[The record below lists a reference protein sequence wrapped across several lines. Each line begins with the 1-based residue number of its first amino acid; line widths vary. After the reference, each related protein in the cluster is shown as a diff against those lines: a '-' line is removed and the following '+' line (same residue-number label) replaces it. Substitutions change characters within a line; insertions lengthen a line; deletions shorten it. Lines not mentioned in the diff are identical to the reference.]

1 MLVTELAAVAR
12 SSSCSPTTNP
22 TMHNTA
28 AFLILFRE
36 ALEAS
41 IIIAVLLQMLR
52 KMNMQ
57 HLRKWVWIGA
67 LIGVAIS
74 LIFSIVMIVI
84 FYVADTKLFSPQASM
99 IFKGC
104 ICYLASILITMVS
117 FFMLNFYGLERKW
130 RRKLESAFDKDSK
143 AKETKNMKWSMLL
156 LSGSATLREGVEAML
171 FLTGTSAGLSVKS
184 VIIPGIVG
192 IIVGSLLGVAV
203 YYTGHTIKSL
213 KWFFIVSAAL
223 LMFIA
228 AGMVINGTLFFSY
241 AGLFGIMFPYEM
253 RPWSNLI
260 VWNAMDC
267 CNPNTNQGWALL
279 RALFGWSA
287 APTNLSV
294 LYYGLYWAV
303 NLPLLAWK
311 AWHGT
316 LTDRHQ
322 TELED
327 LKSFAKHG
335 LQGDF
340 EDEEAS
346 LEEGDG
352 GVSGSKVTDGSS
364 DGTKNL
370 SEASGSSGS
379 SRSSEDAGVQV
390 DGERNGEVTGQVDGQ
405 VGDQAEKTGARS
417 SWWQKTVD
425 RVRPKWSGAKNEL

>member
-1 MLVTELAAVAR
+1 
-12 SSSCSPTTNP
+12 
-22 TMHNTA
+22 
-28 AFLILFRE
+28 
-36 ALEAS
+36 
-41 IIIAVLLQMLR
+41 
-52 KMNMQ
+52 MQ

-74 LIFSIVMIVI
+74 LVFSIVMIII
-84 FYVADTKLFSPQASM
+84 FYVANTKLFSPQASM

-104 ICYLASILITMVS
+104 ICYVASILITMVS

-130 RRKLESAFDKDSK
+130 RRKLEDAFDKDSK

-241 AGLFGIMFPYEM
+241 AGLFGIMFPYEL

-260 VWNAMDC
+260 VWNATDC

-287 APTNLSV
+287 APTNLSI

-303 NLPLLAWK
+303 TLPLLAWK

-316 LTDRHQ
+316 LTDHKQ
-322 TELED
+322 TQLDD

-340 EDEEAS
+340 EDADEAGDAS
-346 LEEGDG
+346 LE
-352 GVSGSKVTDGSS
+352 SGSKDLLSKVTDDSS

-370 SEASGSSGS
+370 SQASGSLGS
-379 SRSSEDAGVQV
+379 SRSSEDARDGGIV
-390 DGERNGEVTGQVDGQ
+390 DGGED
-405 VGDQAEKTGARS
+405 AGAGAAATRS
-417 SWWQKTVD
+417 SWWDKTVG
-425 RVRPKWSGAKNEL
+425 RLGGLKKQQSTL

>member
-1 MLVTELAAVAR
+1 
-12 SSSCSPTTNP
+12 
-22 TMHNTA
+22 
-28 AFLILFRE
+28 
-36 ALEAS
+36 
-41 IIIAVLLQMLR
+41 MLR

-74 LIFSIVMIVI
+74 LVFSIVMIII
-84 FYVADTKLFSPQASM
+84 FYVANTKLFSPQASM

-104 ICYLASILITMVS
+104 ICYVASILITMVS

-130 RRKLESAFDKDSK
+130 RRKLEDAFDKDSK

-241 AGLFGIMFPYEM
+241 AGLFGIMFPYEL

-287 APTNLSV
+287 APTNLSI

-303 NLPLLAWK
+303 TLPLLAWK

-316 LTDRHQ
+316 LTDHKQ
-322 TELED
+322 TQLDD

-340 EDEEAS
+340 EDEDEAGDAS
-346 LEEGDG
+346 LE
-352 GVSGSKVTDGSS
+352 SGSKDLLSKATDDSS

-370 SEASGSSGS
+370 SQASGSLGS
-379 SRSSEDAGVQV
+379 SRSSEDARDGGIV
-390 DGERNGEVTGQVDGQ
+390 DGGED
-405 VGDQAEKTGARS
+405 AGAGAAATRS
-417 SWWQKTVD
+417 SWWDKTVG
-425 RVRPKWSGAKNEL
+425 RLKKQSTL

>member
-1 MLVTELAAVAR
+1 MMSASSWLLPRICFLTHTTAR
-12 SSSCSPTTNP
+12 G
-22 TMHNTA
+22 TA

-74 LIFSIVMIVI
+74 LVFSIVMIII
-84 FYVADTKLFSPQASM
+84 FYVANTKLFSPQASM

-104 ICYLASILITMVS
+104 ICYVASILITMVS

-130 RRKLESAFDKDSK
+130 RRKLEDAFDKDSK

-287 APTNLSV
+287 APTNLSI

-303 NLPLLAWK
+303 TLPLLAWK

-316 LTDRHQ
+316 LTDHKQ
-322 TELED
+322 TQLDD

-335 LQGDF
+335 LQGDL
-340 EDEEAS
+340 EDEAEDMS

-364 DGTKNL
+364 DGKNI
-370 SEASGSSGS
+370 SSQVSGS
-379 SRSSEDAGVQV
+379 SRSSEDVGGHV
-390 DGERNGEVTGQVDGQ
+390 DGERMGEIDGGMAGQ
-405 VGDQAEKTGARS
+405 VGNAEARS
-417 SWWQKTVD
+417 SWWPKAVD
-425 RVRPKWSGAKNEL
+425 RTRRGWNEIRR

>member
-1 MLVTELAAVAR
+1 M
-12 SSSCSPTTNP
+12 
-22 TMHNTA
+22 
-28 AFLILFRE
+28 LFRE

-74 LIFSIVMIVI
+74 LVFSIVMIII
-84 FYVADTKLFSPQASM
+84 FYVANTKLFSPQASM

-104 ICYLASILITMVS
+104 ICYVASILITMVS
-117 FFMLNFYGLERKW
+117 FYMLNFYGLERKW
-130 RRKLESAFDKDSK
+130 RRKLEDAFDKDSK
-143 AKETKNMKWSMLL
+143 AKETKNLKWSMLL

-241 AGLFGIMFPYEM
+241 AGLFGIMFPYEL

-287 APTNLSV
+287 APTNLSI

-316 LTDRHQ
+316 LTDEKQ
-322 TELED
+322 AQLDD

-340 EDEEAS
+340 EDEDEAGDAS
-346 LEEGDG
+346 LE
-352 GVSGSKVTDGSS
+352 SGSKDLLSKATDDSS
-364 DGTKNL
+364 GGTKNL
-370 SEASGSSGS
+370 SQASGSLGSLGSLGS
-379 SRSSEDAGVQV
+379 SRSSEDARDGGIV
-390 DGERNGEVTGQVDGQ
+390 DGGED
-405 VGDQAEKTGARS
+405 AGAGAAATRS
-417 SWWQKTVD
+417 SWWDKMVGRLGGLKKQST
-425 RVRPKWSGAKNEL
+425 L

>member
-1 MLVTELAAVAR
+1 ML
-12 SSSCSPTTNP
+12 
-22 TMHNTA
+22 
-28 AFLILFRE
+28 
-36 ALEAS
+36 
-41 IIIAVLLQMLR
+41 Q
-52 KMNMQ
+52 KMNMV
-57 HLRKWVWIGA
+57 HLKKWVWIGA

-74 LIFSIVMIVI
+74 LVFSIVMILI
-84 FYVADTKLFSPQASM
+84 FYVANTKLFSSQASM

-104 ICYLASILITMVS
+104 ICYIASILITMVS

-130 RRKLESAFDKDSK
+130 RRKLQEAFQRDQASKD
-143 AKETKNMKWSMLL
+143 KETKNMKWSMLL

-223 LMFIA
+223 LMLIA

-253 RPWSNLI
+253 RPWSNQI
-260 VWNAMDC
+260 VWNAIDC

-303 NLPLLAWK
+303 TLPLLGWK
-311 AWHGT
+311 AYHGT
-316 LTDRHQ
+316 LTDRRRAQ
-322 TELED
+322 LDD
-327 LKSFAKHG
+327 LKSFAQHG
-335 LQGDF
+335 LNGSFNDVDVDGLEDGD
-340 EDEEAS
+340 EA
-346 LEEGDG
+346 EGGDG
-352 GVSGSKVTDGSS
+352 AETGRLGGGETGSDLSGKDSLKDSS
-364 DGTKNL
+364 SFGKL
-370 SEASGSSGS
+370 SGSSGGS
-379 SRSSEDAGVQV
+379 SSGRGSEDNGTTE
-390 DGERNGEVTGQVDGQ
+390 GGEVLDEGGDGGQ
-405 VGDQAEKTGARS
+405 KRR
-417 SWWQKTVD
+417 WWD
-425 RVRPKWSGAKNEL
+425 RVRIPGLQKGA

>member
-1 MLVTELAAVAR
+1 MA
-12 SSSCSPTTNP
+12 
-22 TMHNTA
+22 A

-67 LIGVAIS
+67 LIGVVIS
-74 LIFSIVMIVI
+74 LIFSIVMIII
-84 FYVADTKLFSPQASM
+84 FYVANEKLFSPQASM

-104 ICYLASILITMVS
+104 ICYVASILITMVS

-130 RRKLESAFDKDSK
+130 RRKLQDAFDKDSK
-143 AKETKNMKWSMLL
+143 AKEAKNLKWSMLL

-223 LMFIA
+223 LMLIA

-260 VWNAMDC
+260 VWNAIDC

-316 LTDRHQ
+316 LTDRRQ
-322 TELED
+322 AELDD

-340 EDEEAS
+340 DDQEGEPNLEDGDGLVDGSKAS
-346 LEEGDG
+346 LESSEGM
-352 GVSGSKVTDGSS
+352 
-364 DGTKNL
+364 KNL
-370 SEASGSSGS
+370 SQASGSLGS
-379 SRSSEDAGVQV
+379 SRSSGDASGV
-390 DGERNGEVTGQVDGQ
+390 DGEIVDGEI
-405 VGDQAEKTGARS
+405 VDGEILDAKVDAKVDAKAGAG
-417 SWWQKTVD
+417 SWWDKAVD
-425 RVRPKWSGAKNEL
+425 RVRLPHFGQNKPRSTNNNNNL

>member
-1 MLVTELAAVAR
+1 
-12 SSSCSPTTNP
+12 
-22 TMHNTA
+22 
-28 AFLILFRE
+28 
-36 ALEAS
+36 
-41 IIIAVLLQMLR
+41 
-52 KMNMQ
+52 MQ

-74 LIFSIVMIVI
+74 LVFSIVMIII
-84 FYVADTKLFSPQASM
+84 FYVANTKLFSPQASM

-104 ICYLASILITMVS
+104 ICYVASILITMVS
-117 FFMLNFYGLERKW
+117 FYMLNFYGLERKW
-130 RRKLESAFDKDSK
+130 RRKLEDAFDKDSK
-143 AKETKNMKWSMLL
+143 AKETKNLKWSMLL

-241 AGLFGIMFPYEM
+241 AGLFGIMFPYEL

-287 APTNLSV
+287 APTNLSI

-316 LTDRHQ
+316 LTDEKQ
-322 TELED
+322 AQLDD

-340 EDEEAS
+340 EDEDEAGDAS
-346 LEEGDG
+346 LE
-352 GVSGSKVTDGSS
+352 SGSKDLLSKATDDSS
-364 DGTKNL
+364 GGTKNL
-370 SEASGSSGS
+370 SQASGSLGSLGS
-379 SRSSEDAGVQV
+379 SRSSEDARDGGIV
-390 DGERNGEVTGQVDGQ
+390 DGGED
-405 VGDQAEKTGARS
+405 AGAGAAATRS
-417 SWWQKTVD
+417 SWWDKMVGRLGGLKKQST
-425 RVRPKWSGAKNEL
+425 L

>member
-1 MLVTELAAVAR
+1 M
-12 SSSCSPTTNP
+12 
-22 TMHNTA
+22 
-28 AFLILFRE
+28 FRE

-52 KMNMQ
+52 KMNMM

-67 LIGVAIS
+67 LVGVAIS
-74 LIFSIVMIVI
+74 LVFSIVMIII
-84 FYVADTKLFSPQASM
+84 FYVANEKLFSPRASM

-104 ICYLASILITMVS
+104 ICYVASILITMVS

-130 RRKLESAFDKDSK
+130 QRKLESAFDKDSR
-143 AKETKNMKWSMLL
+143 AKETKNMKWSMML

-213 KWFFIVSAAL
+213 KWFFIASAAL
-223 LMFIA
+223 LMLIA

-253 RPWSNLI
+253 RPWSNRI
-260 VWNAMDC
+260 VWNAISC

-303 NLPLLAWK
+303 TLPLLAWK

-322 TELED
+322 TQLDD
-327 LKSFAKHG
+327 LKSFAQHG
-335 LQGDF
+335 LHGDF
-340 EDEEAS
+340 ESDEGEHI
-346 LEEGDG
+346 EEGSASKMSLAST
-352 GVSGSKVTDGSS
+352 SGKDLS
-364 DGTKNL
+364 D
-370 SEASGSSGS
+370 ASGSSS
-379 SRSSEDAGVQV
+379 SGRSSEDAAKE
-390 DGERNGEVTGQVDGQ
+390 DRERDGQ
-405 VGDQAEKTGARS
+405 TGVTSPS
-417 SWWQKTVD
+417 SAVPWWKRTVD
-425 RVRPKWSGAKNEL
+425 LVRLPRRGGDGAAAGGKHAAAVEAGAE

>member
-1 MLVTELAAVAR
+1 
-12 SSSCSPTTNP
+12 
-22 TMHNTA
+22 
-28 AFLILFRE
+28 
-36 ALEAS
+36 
-41 IIIAVLLQMLR
+41 MLR

-74 LIFSIVMIVI
+74 LVFSIVMIII
-84 FYVADTKLFSPQASM
+84 FYVANTKLFSPQASM

-104 ICYLASILITMVS
+104 ICYVASILITMVS

-130 RRKLESAFDKDSK
+130 RRKLEDAFDKDSK

-241 AGLFGIMFPYEM
+241 AGLFGIMFPYEL

-287 APTNLSV
+287 APTNLSI

-303 NLPLLAWK
+303 TLPLLAWK

-316 LTDRHQ
+316 LTDHKQ
-322 TELED
+322 TQLDD

-340 EDEEAS
+340 EDEDEAGDAS
-346 LEEGDG
+346 LE
-352 GVSGSKVTDGSS
+352 SGSKDLLSKVTDDSS

-370 SEASGSSGS
+370 SQASGSLGS
-379 SRSSEDAGVQV
+379 SRSSEDARDGGIV
-390 DGERNGEVTGQVDGQ
+390 DGGED
-405 VGDQAEKTGARS
+405 AGAGAAATRS
-417 SWWQKTVD
+417 SWWDKTVG
-425 RVRPKWSGAKNEL
+425 RLGGLKKQSTL

>member
-1 MLVTELAAVAR
+1 
-12 SSSCSPTTNP
+12 
-22 TMHNTA
+22 
-28 AFLILFRE
+28 
-36 ALEAS
+36 
-41 IIIAVLLQMLR
+41 
-52 KMNMQ
+52 MQ

-74 LIFSIVMIVI
+74 LVFSIVMIII
-84 FYVADTKLFSPQASM
+84 FYVANTKLFSPQASM

-104 ICYLASILITMVS
+104 ICYVAAILITMVS

-130 RRKLESAFDKDSK
+130 RRKLEDAFDKDSK

-241 AGLFGIMFPYEM
+241 AGLFGIMFPYEL

-287 APTNLSV
+287 APTNLSI

-303 NLPLLAWK
+303 TLPLLAWK

-316 LTDRHQ
+316 LTDRKQ
-322 TELED
+322 TQLDD

-335 LQGDF
+335 LQGGF
-340 EDEEAS
+340 EDEDEAGDAS
-346 LEEGDG
+346 LE
-352 GVSGSKVTDGSS
+352 SGSKDLLSKVTDDSS

-370 SEASGSSGS
+370 SQASGSLGS
-379 SRSSEDAGVQV
+379 SRSSEDARDGGIV
-390 DGERNGEVTGQVDGQ
+390 DGGED
-405 VGDQAEKTGARS
+405 AGAGAAATRS
-417 SWWQKTVD
+417 SWWDKTVG
-425 RVRPKWSGAKNEL
+425 RLGGLKKQSTL

>member
-1 MLVTELAAVAR
+1 
-12 SSSCSPTTNP
+12 
-22 TMHNTA
+22 
-28 AFLILFRE
+28 
-36 ALEAS
+36 
-41 IIIAVLLQMLR
+41 MLR

-74 LIFSIVMIVI
+74 LVFSIVMIII
-84 FYVADTKLFSPQASM
+84 FYVANTKLFSPQASM

-104 ICYLASILITMVS
+104 ICYVASILITMVS

-130 RRKLESAFDKDSK
+130 RRKLEDAFDKDSK

-241 AGLFGIMFPYEM
+241 AGLFGIMFPYEL

-287 APTNLSV
+287 APTNLSI

-303 NLPLLAWK
+303 TLPLLAWK
-311 AWHGT
+311 GWHGT
-316 LTDRHQ
+316 LTDHKQ
-322 TELED
+322 TQLDD

-340 EDEEAS
+340 EDEDEAGDAS
-346 LEEGDG
+346 LE
-352 GVSGSKVTDGSS
+352 SGSKDLLSKVTDDSS

-370 SEASGSSGS
+370 SQASGSLGS
-379 SRSSEDAGVQV
+379 SRSSEDARDGGIV
-390 DGERNGEVTGQVDGQ
+390 DGGED
-405 VGDQAEKTGARS
+405 AGAGAAATRS
-417 SWWQKTVD
+417 SWWDKTVG
-425 RVRPKWSGAKNEL
+425 RLGGLKKQSTL

>member
-1 MLVTELAAVAR
+1 
-12 SSSCSPTTNP
+12 
-22 TMHNTA
+22 
-28 AFLILFRE
+28 
-36 ALEAS
+36 
-41 IIIAVLLQMLR
+41 
-52 KMNMQ
+52 MQ

-74 LIFSIVMIVI
+74 LVFSIVMIII
-84 FYVADTKLFSPQASM
+84 FYVANTKLFSPQASL

-104 ICYLASILITMVS
+104 ICYVASILITMVS

-130 RRKLESAFDKDSK
+130 RRKLEDAFDKDSK

-241 AGLFGIMFPYEM
+241 AGLFGIMFPYEL

-287 APTNLSV
+287 APTNLSI

-303 NLPLLAWK
+303 TLPLLAWK

-316 LTDRHQ
+316 LTDQKQ
-322 TELED
+322 TQLDD

-340 EDEEAS
+340 EDEDEAGDAS
-346 LEEGDG
+346 LE
-352 GVSGSKVTDGSS
+352 SGSKDLLSKVTDDSS

-370 SEASGSSGS
+370 SQASGSLGS
-379 SRSSEDAGVQV
+379 SRSSEDARDGGIV
-390 DGERNGEVTGQVDGQ
+390 DGGED
-405 VGDQAEKTGARS
+405 AGAGAAATRS
-417 SWWQKTVD
+417 SWWDKTVG
-425 RVRPKWSGAKNEL
+425 RLGGLKKQSTL